1 MYRLVLLFWLCVI
14 STCMR
19 YNYITVMNV
28 TLNTAELAKKTDN
41 VGDCCMM
48 SICEW
53 GHARLEFGEH
63 IEYFDSQEH
72 MDNVGEFQMLTE
84 TYLSCDQKFSWLH
97 HLTMTHT
104 SHFLFISS
112 LLTWDGRRN
121 MPMYFQQRR
130 FNRRKGGNI
139 FRSRTSARVLVMV
152 LYWTRH
158 GTTGMA
164 G

>member
-1 MYRLVLLFWLCVI
+1 MC
-14 STCMR
+14 
-19 YNYITVMNV
+19 YIYLYEIQLTVMNV
-28 TLNTAELAKKTDN
+28 TSNTAELAKKTEN

-53 GHARLEFGEH
+53 GHARLEFEEH

-72 MDNVGEFQMLTE
+72 MDNVGEFQMLTDS
-84 TYLSCDQKFSWLH
+84 LSCDHNIFMVAPSDNDAHKPL
-97 HLTMTHT
+97 LV
-104 SHFLFISS
+104 HFKS
-112 LLTWDGRRN
+112 LTWDGRRN

-130 FNRRKGGNI
+130 FNRRKGGKI
-139 FRSRTSARVLVMV
+139 FGSRTSARVLVMA